1 MKRLQQHL
9 PQHYSVAL
17 SLALCG
23 VALNGVGNV
32 RAQILSDNTLGSE
45 SSIVTPIN
53 PQLEQIDGGAIRA
66 SNLFHSFLEFNINE
80 GNAAYFA
87 NPVGIENIFSRV
99 TGSNPSYLFGTLGVF
114 GDANLYF
121 LNSNGIIFG
130 PNARLDISG
139 SFFASTANSLVFPDG
154 SQFGVTD
161 PEALPLLTVET
172 RSPIGLRFE
181 GTEFGAIVNT
191 GTLETGENLTLVGGT
206 VVSLG
211 QLLAPKGEIAI
222 ATVPQIPNSTAS
234 VLSELLNGVEEDLGV
249 TVTDTGNVI
258 LSESGLAVEPGDIAV
273 VGTSDTASVRAETA
287 TLAAANT
294 LTLVEAALQTTG
306 DLNLL
311 ALDTVRIRDSERH
324 PFLAQAGGNLT
335 IQGNQNIDILALN
348 HPQTPFESGENFS
361 LISDGIVSGDA
372 HFSSGGT
379 FSVLNLSGEPGE
391 FISLYDPIISSES
404 DVVLGDYTGVALKVE
419 SRGSITTGD
428 ITITGPDTSLPAV
441 SDDPDI
447 PILTSSPAL
456 ILRAGVEELQ
466 NSPNVPQVTGGTTFT
481 SSGGQASPGS
491 ITVGNISTVGE
502 SSVNFPDFSDVSQ
515 FQLNGNAQ
523 QAGNVLR
530 LTPNQ
535 SFSSGSAF
543 LRNPYPIND
552 NTSFQAQFKFRLRSA
567 NNQID
572 PADGFVFILQNDPR
586 GTEAFGEDGENLG
599 YGIYPSSTTGS
610 PIQPSFAIEFDIFE
624 NSNLSD
630 PNNNH
635 LAVLTGGSVDHNQ
648 FLFQAKVPPFNLASD
663 DPRTVWIE
671 YDGIANQ
678 LNVFIS
684 ESDTKANS
692 PLISE
697 RVDLSSI
704 VGAQTFVG
712 FSAATGTN
720 VSDHDIETLNFTTID
735 RGTSRLGGPIILS
748 AASDITLNGS
758 ITSQGGNITLDSG
771 GRIDARGG
779 EIDSFSI
786 LEGGEIILNADR
798 DIFAGNIRSS
808 GDRFGGNITLNSNAG
823 IYMDG
828 TDLIRSDT
836 FGTDRGGD
844 INVTAQSLVMT
855 NGARMLTGT
864 LNDGVGGNLNVTAE
878 RVELSGASA
887 DGQILTS
894 LSTATAGTE
903 PAGDLVIDA
912 RQLIVRDGAGIAAA
926 VVGAGQGGDLI
937 VKDAELVELS
947 GTSITGFPSGL
958 NTDSLGTGNAGNLIV
973 NTERFIARHG
983 AAASASTYARGR
995 GGNLIVN
1002 AASVELSGTSREGF
1016 ASGLYAQAFGDGNA
1030 GNLTLNAGDV
1040 TVRDGAKVTVA
1051 AGTAAD
1057 ARVPNLPS
1065 FDVNFPPP
1073 AFDPNPT
1080 GDAGNLEVTADSIF
1094 LDNRGQIIAQTD
1106 ASEGGNIT
1114 LNVRDYIFLRRNST
1128 ISATAG
1134 TARAGGNGG
1143 NIQIDAPFILAIPQ
1157 ENSDITANAFLGN
1170 GGRISISARGIYGL
1184 QFRPR
1189 LTPFSDI
1196 TASSEFGVDGIVEID
1211 ALNIDPTRGLANL
1224 PTNAIAPDIIVGCF
1238 AGGALA
1244 EVEYFEIGQS
1254 GQNSSPSDFLDS
1266 NPVVPDWVP
1275 FDGVVSTSTFGV
1287 SAETW
1292 LPLPCQ
1298 RIIDH

>member
-9 PQHYSVAL
+9 PQHLSVAL

-32 RAQILSDNTLGSE
+32 RAQILPDNTLGSE

-53 PQLEQIDGGAIRA
+53 PQLEQIDGGAIRG
-66 SNLFHSFLEFNINE
+66 SNLFQSFLEFNINE
-80 GNAAYFA
+80 GAAAYFA

-121 LNSNGIIFG
+121 LNPNGMIFG
-130 PNARLDISG
+130 PNARLDLSG

-161 PEALPLLTVET
+161 PEALPLLTVEA

-181 GTEFGAIVNT
+181 GSEAGAIVNA
-191 GTLETGENLTLVGGT
+191 GALETGENLTLVGGT
-206 VVSLG
+206 VISTG

-222 ATVPQIPNSTAS
+222 ATVPQVINHTAS
-234 VLSELLNGVEEDLGV
+234 VLSELLSSVEEDLGV
-249 TVTDTGNVI
+249 TVTDAGNVI
-258 LSESGLAVEPGDIAV
+258 LTESGLAVEPGDIAL

-306 DLNLL
+306 NLNLL

-348 HPQTPFESGENFS
+348 HPQTPFESVGNLS
-361 LISDGIVSGDA
+361 LTSDGIISGDA

-404 DVVLGDYTGVALKVE
+404 DVVLGDYTGVSLKIE
-419 SRGSITTGD
+419 SRGSITTED
-428 ITITGPDTSLPAV
+428 ITITEPDTSLPAG

-456 ILRAGVEELQ
+456 ILRAGVDELQ
-466 NSPNVPQVTGGTTFT
+466 NPPTVYWNNFTGNVGPEWSNTSVDKTPNDDRSFLGQFGNDTVSLILGNLPAHSDVTISFTLFTIRSWDGNRTDFGPDIWTVNIVGNLTPFSTTFT
-481 SSGGQASPGS
+481 NDPINSPFFKQAYPGRFPNEENFPRTGASENDSLGYQFGNNPLDAVYQLSETFPHSQSSLQIDFSAQLTEGLDDESWGITNVNISLPNVSPETVISQPTTTFPGTQSSGTITTGNLFTPNGS
-491 ITVGNISTVGE
+491 IV
-502 SSVNFPDFSDVSQ
+502 
-515 FQLNGNAQ
+515 
-523 QAGNVLR
+523 
-530 LTPNQ
+530 
-535 SFSSGSAF
+535 
-543 LRNPYPIND
+543 
-552 NTSFQAQFKFRLRSA
+552 
-567 NNQID
+567 
-572 PADGFVFILQNDPR
+572 
-586 GTEAFGEDGENLG
+586 
-599 YGIYPSSTTGS
+599 
-610 PIQPSFAIEFDIFE
+610 
-624 NSNLSD
+624 
-630 PNNNH
+630 
-635 LAVLTGGSVDHNQ
+635 
-648 FLFQAKVPPFNLASD
+648 
-663 DPRTVWIE
+663 
-671 YDGIANQ
+671 
-678 LNVFIS
+678 
-684 ESDTKANS
+684 
-692 PLISE
+692 
-697 RVDLSSI
+697 
-704 VGAQTFVG
+704 
-712 FSAATGTN
+712 
-720 VSDHDIETLNFTTID
+720 
-735 RGTSRLGGPIILS
+735 LS

-758 ITSQGGNITLDSG
+758 ITSQGGKINLNSG
-771 GRIDARGG
+771 GSIDTRRGD
-779 EIDSFSI
+779 IDSFSI
-786 LEGGEIILNADR
+786 LDGGEIIINADR

-808 GDRFGGNITLNSNAG
+808 GDRLGGNITLNSQAG

-828 TDLIRSDT
+828 TDVIRSDT

-878 RVELSGASA
+878 RVELSGYSA

-894 LSTATAGTE
+894 LSTATGGSE
-903 PAGDLVIDA
+903 PAGDLMIDV

-926 VVGAGQGGDLI
+926 TVGAGQGGDLI

-973 NTERFIARHG
+973 NTGRFIARNG

-1065 FDVNFPPP
+1065 LDTNIPTPS
-1073 AFDPNPT
+1073 FDPNPT
-1080 GDAGNLEVTADSIF
+1080 GNAGNITVNAHSIF
-1094 LDNRGQIIAQTD
+1094 LDRQGQIIAQTD
-1106 ASEGGNIT
+1106 SSEGGNIT
-1114 LNVRDYIFLRRNST
+1114 LNVRDYILLRRNST

-1143 NIQIDAPFILAIPQ
+1143 NIRIDAPFILAIPQ

-1224 PTNAIAPDIIVGCF
+1224 PTNAIASDIIVGCF

-1244 EVEYFEIGQS
+1244 EVEYFEIGR
-1254 GQNSSPSDFLDS
+1254 GGLTAT
-1266 NPVVPDWVP
+1266 PDDPFGSTIEIPEWIP
-1275 FDGVVSTSTFGV
+1275 FDSKVSNSGAAFASFDTATREWSFWG
-1287 SAETW
+1287 
-1292 LPLPCQ
+1292 CQ
-1298 RIIDH
+1298 GRRTR